1 MYVFLTVIC
10 KQKGSVHYCIQGLPQ
25 QEVGVMRRFQ
35 VEQALENGQQL
46 DGDWRAAHL
55 EDTVAFNHSKAV
67 NQAGLKQSL
76 LTLPWHGCAT
86 HVRAYLLY

>member
-1 MYVFLTVIC
+1 
-10 KQKGSVHYCIQGLPQ
+10 
-25 QEVGVMRRFQ
+25 MRRFQ